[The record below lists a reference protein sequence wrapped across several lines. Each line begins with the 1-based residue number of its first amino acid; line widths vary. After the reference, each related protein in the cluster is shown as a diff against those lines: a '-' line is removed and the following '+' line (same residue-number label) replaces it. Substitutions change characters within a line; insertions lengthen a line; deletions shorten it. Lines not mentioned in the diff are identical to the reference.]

1 MKVKFSWTKPSTWF
15 AREVLDPSIREF
27 CEDVRMDNIAI
38 KFATKNGQEIYKR
51 FETYRERKDNGFG
64 SNPYMDDFAAYIE
77 LDTGSRL
84 AVRKRWTLDDENY
97 SGYSVVIFSPNG
109 NKTEYYGN
117 IEAYSIVHAFAEM
130 FRNQEETQRRID
142 EEFEKNQKA
151 LADITDPFVWTKK

>member
-1 MKVKFSWTKPSTWF
+1 
-15 AREVLDPSIREF
+15 
-27 CEDVRMDNIAI
+27 
-38 KFATKNGQEIYKR
+38 
-51 FETYRERKDNGFG
+51 
-64 SNPYMDDFAAYIE
+64 MDDFAAYIE

-97 SGYSVVIFSPNG
+97 SGYGVVIFSPNG